1 MRWFPLLPLLLM
13 SFISG
18 ASSAAPDPHSY
29 ANADQVRIQH
39 LELDL
44 EVDFATRRLHGV
56 ADLKLKWRGPGDT
69 VVLDTRDLEI
79 VAVSARRGER
89 YVPARFR
96 LAARDP
102 IFGQRLSVAVPRGS
116 ERLRVVYRTAP
127 DASGLQWLAPAQ
139 TAGRR
144 HPFLYS
150 QSQAIH
156 ARSWVPL
163 MDTPAVRF
171 TYRARVKVPRGL
183 RALMSADNRPE
194 PAPDGVY
201 AFEMPQA
208 IPSYLLA
215 LAVGELGFH
224 ALGPRSGV
232 YAEPAT
238 LARAADELADT
249 ERMIEIA
256 EGLYGPYRW
265 GRYDLLVL
273 PPAFPFGGMENPR
286 LTFLTPTFIAG
297 DRSLVALIAHELA
310 HSWSGNLVTNAGW
323 NHFWLNEG
331 FTVYVEGRIVEA
343 LYGRAQLDMERVLAR
358 TQLKRELERLP
369 PGDQRLLLN
378 LARRDPDDG
387 LTAVAYQK
395 GAAFLEFLEERF
407 GREHFDPFLRA
418 WFDRHAFQSATTAQF
433 LDFLE
438 RELMARHP
446 GRVRPEEIDA
456 FVNQPGLPA
465 FAPRP
470 RSTRLEAVDSVRSAW
485 LDGSTTVEEL
495 PVASWVTQEWV
506 YFIEGLP
513 RDLDQ
518 ERLAA
523 LDRAFGLSSSTNA
536 EIAHYWFRLA
546 ISAGYAPAMPALER
560 YLLEVG
566 RRRLILPL
574 YELLAATP
582 AGRERARAIYA
593 RARSG
598 YHAIAQGS
606 IDALLADARRK

>member
-1 MRWFPLLPLLLM
+1 
-13 SFISG
+13 
-18 ASSAAPDPHSY
+18 
-29 ANADQVRIQH
+29 
-39 LELDL
+39 
-44 EVDFATRRLHGV
+44 
-56 ADLKLKWRGPGDT
+56 
-69 VVLDTRDLEI
+69 
-79 VAVSARRGER
+79 
-89 YVPARFR
+89 
-96 LAARDP
+96 
-102 IFGQRLSVAVPRGS
+102 
-116 ERLRVVYRTAP
+116 
-127 DASGLQWLAPAQ
+127 
-139 TAGRR
+139 
-144 HPFLYS
+144 
-150 QSQAIH
+150 
-156 ARSWVPL
+156 
-163 MDTPAVRF
+163 
-171 TYRARVKVPRGL
+171 
-183 RALMSADNRPE
+183 MSADNRPE

-465 FAPRP
+465 
-470 RSTRLEAVDSVRSAW
+470 
-485 LDGSTTVEEL
+485 
-495 PVASWVTQEWV
+495 
-506 YFIEGLP
+506 
-513 RDLDQ
+513 
-518 ERLAA
+518 
-523 LDRAFGLSSSTNA
+523 
-536 EIAHYWFRLA
+536 
-546 ISAGYAPAMPALER
+546 LER